1 MRWFSIFTVDGHSV
15 GANMSDNYWEDVY
28 QSKQTDQV
36 SWYQQHP
43 SQTIKFIQSLDLP
56 LQAKLIDV
64 GSGASLFVDQLI
76 EAGYKNLHVLD
87 LSETALNTTQARLLE
102 KNLDSSHIDWQVADI
117 CTVALEPQHYDLWH
131 DRAVFHFMVTE
142 VHQQQYLHNVRQAL
156 KPNGFMILS
165 TFAEDG
171 PTQCSGL
178 PVERYS
184 VEKLAQKLGRNFILL
199 RHEVEIHITPWN
211 TEQRFLN
218 TIWQFKNEYFKKR
231 DEVSLISN

>member
-1 MRWFSIFTVDGHSV
+1 
-15 GANMSDNYWEDVY
+15 MSRNYWEEVY
-28 QSKQTDQV
+28 QSKPADQV
-36 SWYQQHP
+36 SWYQQQP
-43 SQTIKFIQSLDLP
+43 SQTLTFIESLDLP
-56 LQAKLIDV
+56 LDAKLIDV
-64 GSGASLFVDQLI
+64 GSGASLLVDQLI

-87 LSETALNTTQARLLE
+87 LSGTALQATRERLSE
-102 KNLDSSHIDWQVADI
+102 KGLDISEIDWQVADI
-117 CTVALEPQHYDLWH
+117 CTVALEPQHYDVWH

-184 VEKLAQKLGRNFILL
+184 VEKLAQRLGGDFILL
-199 RHEVEIHITPWN
+199 HHEVEIHITPWN
-211 TEQRFLN
+211 TEQKFLN
-218 TIWQFKNEYFKKR
+218 TIWQFRN
-231 DEVSLISN
+231 